1 MAASKMLCHRSAI
14 AAKARNPP
22 FTPFD
27 TNGPELPFMLI
38 ALDYCYQLK
47 ADMIPPA
54 AHAGM
59 PRKKGS
65 ISTFDAVAKPKGVRI
80 LGFLLIIRKQQ
91 YTRVTFWCQNRCT
104 LSPSGDAY
112 PEILA

>member
-1 MAASKMLCHRSAI
+1 MTSCMTPIWWHASKLNR
-14 AAKARNPP
+14 RGN
-22 FTPFD
+22 
-27 TNGPELPFMLI
+27 NG
-38 ALDYCYQLK
+38 AVTYQLK
-47 ADMIPPA
+47 ADMIPTA
-54 AHAGM
+54 AHVGV
-59 PRKKGS
+59 PRKKGR
-65 ISTFDAVAKPKGVRI
+65 IWTFDAVDKPEGVQI